1 MRVFCV
7 FWGSA
12 KAIEGAVDVVVGEF
26 EDAGKGGGVGFAD
39 AFAVSA
45 GTFGVEA
52 VKYAGVG
59 FGGPGEGVGDVEFI
73 AFVAVVDEAMGYGEV
88 VGVVAGGGGEV
99 VWGFVVQEVR

>member
-1 MRVFCV
+1 M
-7 FWGSA
+7 
-12 KAIEGAVDVVVGEF
+12 
-26 EDAGKGGGVGFAD
+26 GFAD

-73 AFVAVVDEAMGYGEV
+73 AFVAVIDEAMGFGEV
-88 VGVVAGGGGEV
+88 VGVVAGGGKLS
-99 VWGFVVQEVR
+99 GFLWFRR